1 MPKHLNLHP
10 RGLGIKMKTNCEY
23 CAGTGCKMCKD
34 QMTPSVFIPVEP
46 MGAVRTTKNM
56 AGKTAAGQKY
66 ADYKAQ
72 VGYLVRSRIKGRI
85 GRNVPISFP
94 EITFF
99 MPMPKSGKISVT
111 NDDGSRS
118 KMTVNEFDPH
128 VLTPDLDNLMKGFWD
143 ALKGVLWTDDKQI
156 FEVGKV
162 KKIYSES
169 PGIQFSIETVEKK

>member
-1 MPKHLNLHP
+1 
-10 RGLGIKMKTNCEY
+10 MKTNCEY
-23 CAGTGCKMCKD
+23 CAGAGCKICKD
-34 QMTPSVFIPVEP
+34 QITPTVFIPVEP

-56 AGKTAAGQKY
+56 AGKTAAGLKY

-72 VGYLVRSRIKGRI
+72 VAYLVRSRIKGRI

-99 MPMPKSGKISVT
+99 MPMPKNGKVSIT
-111 NDDGSRS
+111 NDDKSRS
-118 KMTVNEFDPH
+118 KMEVNEFDAH
-128 VLTPDLDNLMKGFWD
+128 MKKPDLDNLLKGFWD
-143 ALKGVLWTDDKQI
+143 ALNGVLFVDDNQI

-162 KKIYSES
+162 KKVYSES

>member
-1 MPKHLNLHP
+1 
-10 RGLGIKMKTNCEY
+10 MKTNCEY
-23 CAGTGCKMCKD
+23 CAGAGCKMCKD
-34 QMTPSVFIPVEP
+34 QITPSVFIPVEP
-46 MGAVRTTKNM
+46 TGAVRTTKNM

-85 GRNVPISFP
+85 GRNIPISFP

-99 MPMPKSGKISVT
+99 MSMPKNGQVSIT
-111 NDDGSRS
+111 NDDKSRG
-118 KMTVNEFDPH
+118 KLKVEEFDAH
-128 VLTPDLDNLMKGFWD
+128 MKKPDIDNLLKGFFD
-143 ALKGVLWTDDKQI
+143 ALNGVLFVDDNQI
-156 FEVGKV
+156 FEIGKV

>member
-1 MPKHLNLHP
+1 V
-10 RGLGIKMKTNCEY
+10 KTNCEY
-23 CAGTGCKMCKD
+23 CAGSGCKMCKD
-34 QMTPSVFIPVEP
+34 QITPSVFIPVEP
-46 MGAVRTTKNM
+46 IGAVRTTKNM

-85 GRNVPISFP
+85 GRNIPISFP

-99 MPMPKSGKISVT
+99 MPMPKNGQVSIT
-111 NDDGSRS
+111 NDDKSRG
-118 KMTVNEFDPH
+118 KLKVEEFDAH
-128 VLTPDLDNLMKGFWD
+128 MKKPDIDNLLKGFFD
-143 ALKGVLWTDDKQI
+143 ALNGVLFVDDNQI
-156 FEVGKV
+156 FEMGKV